1 MPLSAI
7 VLFVEAACWKSGIVE
22 NNASRVG
29 FVGLSGKIL
38 ILVEAIVF
46 VKIIIRNIAAARESR
61 RR

>member
-29 FVGLSGKIL
+29 FVGLSGKVL
-38 ILVEAIVF
+38 ILVETTVF
-46 VKIIIRNIAAARESR
+46 VKIRIGNIAAARESWR
-61 RR
+61 R